1 MLQDIACHDDIKCV
15 LFFFLFPYLFLAA
28 VYRVGEKDIMSPC
41 GWSIN
46 GEELPT
52 GVLLSP
58 TYPGVYPDTLSC
70 YYRIQ
75 GVAGQRI
82 KVTFNDLDLFAGGEQ

>member
-1 MLQDIACHDDIKCV
+1 
-15 LFFFLFPYLFLAA
+15 
-28 VYRVGEKDIMSPC
+28 MSPC

-46 GEELPT
+46 GEKLPT